1 MILYKIP
8 FQVPSEPLVEALID
22 KLERENKDSFMHL
35 MLPNALLRLR
45 QGFGRLIRSKTD
57 RGVVLIMDS
66 RVSKKKYGI
75 YFKQIL
81 PGRCIELKDEQH
93 LISEIGKFFNP

>member
-1 MILYKIP
+1 
-8 FQVPSEPLVEALID
+8 
-22 KLERENKDSFMHL
+22 MHL

-57 RGVVLIMDS
+57 RGIVPQIPAFP
-66 RVSKKKYGI
+66 RKKYGQ

-81 PGRCIELKDEQH
+81 PGRCIELKNEQQ
-93 LISEIGKFFNP
+93 LISEIGKFFSRYRVIYEYYNFIYFTARVS

>member
-1 MILYKIP
+1 
-8 FQVPSEPLVEALID
+8 
-22 KLERENKDSFMHL
+22 
-35 MLPNALLRLR
+35 
-45 QGFGRLIRSKTD
+45 
-57 RGVVLIMDS
+57 MDS

-93 LISEIGKFFNP
+93 LISEIGKFFNPLPANI